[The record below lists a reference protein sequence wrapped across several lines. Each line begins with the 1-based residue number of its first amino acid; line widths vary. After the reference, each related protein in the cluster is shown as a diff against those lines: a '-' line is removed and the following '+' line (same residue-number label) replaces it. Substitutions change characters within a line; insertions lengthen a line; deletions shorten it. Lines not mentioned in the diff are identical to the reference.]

1 MVDNIE
7 KLLIGVN
14 FYFFQSNKKALELEK
29 LDSLFDV
36 KGLKIFQN
44 VKTWW
49 FSTLFLMKNVLVQAL
64 RYANVGKLR
73 CM

>member
-14 FYFFQSNKKALELEK
+14 FYFFQSNKRAFELER
-29 LDSLFDV
+29 LDSLLDV

-49 FSTLFLMKNVLVQAL
+49 PCWM
-64 RYANVGKLR
+64 
-73 CM
+73 

>member
-14 FYFFQSNKKALELEK
+14 FYFFQSNKRVLELER
-29 LDSLFDV
+29 LDSLLDV

-49 FSTLFLMKNVLVQAL
+49 FSMLFLMKRVLVQAFC
-64 RYANVGKLR
+64 YADLGILK
-73 CM
+73 CT